1 MSFRGGT
8 CDFFFIFFF
17 PWEGRFDAL
26 QLSHLDFVS
35 LFFLIDHRSA
45 QRLLTSSQRGEGPTL
60 LFLGCWGRIPA
71 LGSLCVS

>member
-1 MSFRGGT
+1 MI
-8 CDFFFIFFF
+8 FFYFFF